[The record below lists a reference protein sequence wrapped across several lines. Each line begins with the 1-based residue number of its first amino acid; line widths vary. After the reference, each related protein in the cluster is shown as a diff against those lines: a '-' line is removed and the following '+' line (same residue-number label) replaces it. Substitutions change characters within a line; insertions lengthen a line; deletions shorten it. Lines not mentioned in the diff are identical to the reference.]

1 MWQLF
6 KAPQGMLIS
15 CTIGICVTRI
25 FFFRDGFKTGIM
37 AIKILIAEDQRLL
50 RQCFSEA
57 LDSDPGITVV
67 ATAADGQEA
76 LIEAERHRP
85 DMILMDL
92 VMPNLDG
99 AKAAKLIRERYADTR
114 ILILSLHEE
123 PKMVASAMAAGVDGF
138 ISKDVDLDELVKII
152 KSISA
157 GVEIHSPFLIDQRS
171 KEGSDIASLD
181 LTPREVEA
189 LKLLV
194 RGFSNSEIA
203 SKLCVSEQTIKK
215 EFVAIFE
222 RLGVKNRTQAA
233 VKSVQLGLLDT
244 PLSS

>member
-1 MWQLF
+1 M
-6 KAPQGMLIS
+6 PI
-15 CTIGICVTRI
+15 R
-25 FFFRDGFKTGIM
+25 
-37 AIKILIAEDQRLL
+37 ILIAEDQRLL

-57 LDSDPGITVV
+57 LDSDAEISVV

-76 LIEAERHRP
+76 LIEAERHHP
-85 DMILMDL
+85 DMVLMDL

-99 AKAAKLIRERYADTR
+99 AKAARLIRERFPETR
-114 ILILSLHEE
+114 VLMLSLHDE

-152 KSISA
+152 KSVSKGI
-157 GVEIHSPFLIDQRS
+157 EIHSPFLVDQRA
-171 KEGSDIASLD
+171 KASGDLAAYD
-181 LTPREVEA
+181 LTQREIEA

-203 SKLCVSEQTIKK
+203 HKLCVSEQTIKK
-215 EFVAIFE
+215 EFVEIFE

-233 VKSVQLGLLDT
+233 VKSVQLGLLDL

>member
-1 MWQLF
+1 M
-6 KAPQGMLIS
+6 KI
-15 CTIGICVTRI
+15 R
-25 FFFRDGFKTGIM
+25 
-37 AIKILIAEDQRLL
+37 ILIAEDQRLL

-57 LDSDPGITVV
+57 LDGDDEINVV

-99 AKAAKLIRERYADTR
+99 AKAAKLIRERFPETR
-114 ILILSLHEE
+114 VLMLSLHDE
-123 PKMVASAMAAGVDGF
+123 PKMVASAMSAGVDGF

-152 KSISA
+152 KSVSK
-157 GVEIHSPFLIDQRS
+157 GVEIHSPFLIDQRARAS
-171 KEGSDIASLD
+171 SDLAAYD
-181 LTPREVEA
+181 LTQREIEA

-194 RGFSNSEIA
+194 RGFSNAEIA
-203 SKLCVSEQTIKK
+203 HKLCVSEQTIKK
-215 EFVAIFE
+215 EFVEIFE

-244 PLSS
+244 PLSA